1 MKPFDVYPLMDI
13 EPVKALGSHILDKNG
28 EKYLDFYGGHAV
40 VSIGHSHPAFVAAI
54 KKQVESLAFY
64 SNSVQSALR
73 EEAAERVG
81 KLSGYEDYRVFFCNS
96 GAEANENA
104 LKVASFHNGRKK
116 VIAFT
121 GGFHGRTSGAVA
133 ATDNPDIVSPYNRSE
148 NVTILPFD
156 DIDSIEK
163 KLDDSIAAVI
173 VEGIQGI
180 AGVYIPQPEF
190 LVKLSALCERHGI
203 TLILDE
209 VQSGNGRT
217 GLFFAHRHA
226 GIKPDIV
233 TVAKGMGN
241 GFPVGGVLIH
251 PKFKARHGLLGSTFG
266 GGHLACAA
274 INSVMKVIEE
284 ENLMENAERT
294 GTYLIRRLKE
304 VPNIREVRGK
314 GLMVGIE
321 LPESA
326 HAVRQR
332 LLVKHKILTGAARNK
347 NTVRLLPPLSI
358 GKSEADTLIEALEE
372 ELTKAE

>member
-13 EPVKALGSHILDKNG
+13 EPVKALGSYILDKNG

-133 ATDNPDIVSPYNRSE
+133 ATDNPDIVSPYNRSK
-148 NVTILPFD
+148 NVAILPFN

-163 KLDDSIAAVI
+163 KLDESIAAVI

-180 AGVYIPQPEF
+180 AGIYIPQPEF

-203 TLILDE
+203 VLILDE

-226 GIKPDIV
+226 GIIPDII
-233 TVAKGMGN
+233 TIAKGMGN
-241 GFPVGGVLIH
+241 GFPVGGALIH

-274 INSVMKVIEE
+274 VNSVMKVIEE

-314 GLMVGIE
+314 GLMIGIE
-321 LPESA
+321 LPGSA

-347 NTVRLLPPLSI
+347 NTIRLLPPLSI

>member
-54 KKQVESLAFY
+54 KRQVGSLAFY